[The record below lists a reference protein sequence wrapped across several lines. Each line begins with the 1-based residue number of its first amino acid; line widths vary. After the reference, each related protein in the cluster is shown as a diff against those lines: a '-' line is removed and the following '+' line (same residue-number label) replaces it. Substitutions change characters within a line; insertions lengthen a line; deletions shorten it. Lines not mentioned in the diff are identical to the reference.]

1 MSDFSASSTECYE
14 EVDVLIVALGDGSA
28 GLVSYVFIA
37 RLDDEDNSSIDS
49 LIYLQTSEASYEMA
63 GTIKN
68 SVRVGG
74 LRLEV
79 KPNLVKCLG
88 ASIVFLL
95 DLIVVFRGEGKA
107 SSLRTAL

>member
-14 EVDVLIVALGDGSA
+14 EVDVLIVALGDSSA

-37 RLDDEDNSSIDS
+37 RLDDEDNSSIGG

-63 GTIKN
+63 GRIKN
-68 SVRVGG
+68 SVRAGG

-79 KPNLVKCLG
+79 KPNLVKYFG
-88 ASIVFLL
+88 ASIFFARF
-95 DLIVVFRGEGKA
+95 DSGF
-107 SSLRTAL
+107 